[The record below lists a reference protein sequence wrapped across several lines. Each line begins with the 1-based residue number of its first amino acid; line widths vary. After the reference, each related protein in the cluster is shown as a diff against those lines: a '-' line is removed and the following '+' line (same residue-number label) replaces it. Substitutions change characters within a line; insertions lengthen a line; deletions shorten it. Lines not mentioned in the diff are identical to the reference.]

1 MSRAKRLVRA
11 AAWAAVVASFPVWFA
26 AFLVVPFLPIATAA
40 KAVAAAACIA
50 TGEALF
56 WIGGFV
62 LGAEVIAKFRAPKV
76 TTGVSFASKRVA
88 VIGATGGLG
97 SAVARAVAR
106 EGGEVVLIARDEE
119 KLAALGEAL
128 AAKTIVSD
136 LRPASLREAAAA
148 CGPVDHVVCAT
159 GADVRRALDEHTDE
173 DVARQLDVALAGPVH
188 VARAFLSLVRAGGT
202 IALFGGFADGS
213 LSLPYYSAN
222 VAARAGLAGFV
233 ASVNRELAVERRTER
248 LCYVC
253 PAPADTESERPFAA
267 LWRRMGSAVVAPE
280 NVANFV
286 LQSLLGKRTLAVM
299 GASTRLLVCLQSLV
313 PPVVD
318 WLVVRRWGPLL
329 KREFSP
335 SK

>member
-11 AAWAAVVASFPVWFA
+11 AAWTAMIASFPVWFA
-26 AFLVVPFLPIATAA
+26 AFLVVPFLPMTAA
-40 KAVAAAACIA
+40 QKAVAAAACIA
-50 TGEALF
+50 AGEALF
-56 WIGGFV
+56 WIAGFV

-76 TTGVSFASKRVA
+76 DTGRSFASKRVA

-97 SAVARAVAR
+97 SAVARAIVR
-106 EGGEVVLIARDEE
+106 EGGEVVLIARDSA

-128 AAKTIVSD
+128 GARTIVAD
-136 LRPASLREAAAA
+136 LRPESLRDAAAA
-148 CGPVDHVVCAT
+148 CGAVDHVVCAT
-159 GADVRRALDEHTDE
+159 GADVRRALDEHSDD
-173 DVARQLDVALAGPVH
+173 DVTRQIDVALVGPVN
-188 VARAFLSLVRAGGT
+188 VARAFLSCVRPGGT

-233 ASVNRELAVERRTER
+233 TSVNRELAVERRDER

-267 LWRRMGSAVVAPE
+267 LWKRMGSAVVAPE
-280 NVANFV
+280 LVANFV
-286 LQSLLGKRTLAVM
+286 LQSLLAKRTLAVM
-299 GASTRLLVCLQSLV
+299 GASTRLLVCVQAIV
-313 PPVVD
+313 PPVVQ

-329 KREFSP
+329 KREFSLA
-335 SK
+335 K